1 MVGITPIRYFVFA
14 LALIPLLRLVILG
27 YLGDLSA
34 NPVEFIT
41 RSTGTWTITFL
52 CITLAMSPLRW
63 ITAWTGWI
71 QMRRMF
77 GLFTFF
83 YGFLHFSIWYWLDH
97 SLDAAAMI
105 DDVIERP
112 FITVGFLA
120 FVLMSL
126 LALTSNQRAV
136 RALGRKWSSLHRLI
150 YVIAI
155 LGVLHY
161 LWHKAGKNDFEVVY
175 IYAGIIFVLLII
187 RLPFIQRYLV
197 RVRS

>member
-52 CITLAMSPLRW
+52 CITLAMSPMRW

-97 SLDAAAMI
+97 NLDAAAMI

-136 RALGRKWSSLHRLI
+136 RSLGRKWSSLHRLI

-187 RLPFIQRYLV
+187 RLPFIQRHLV

>member
-71 QMRRMF
+71 KMRRMF

-97 SLDAAAMI
+97 NLDAAAMI
-105 DDVIERP
+105 DDVIKRP

-120 FVLMSL
+120 FVLMSF

-187 RLPFIQRYLV
+187 RLPFIQRHLV

>member
-52 CITLAMSPLRW
+52 CITLAMSPMRW

-97 SLDAAAMI
+97 NLDAAAMI

-150 YVIAI
+150 YAIAI

-187 RLPFIQRYLV
+187 RLPFIQRHLV

>member
-52 CITLAMSPLRW
+52 CITLAMSPMRW

-97 SLDAAAMI
+97 NLDAAAMI

-187 RLPFIQRYLV
+187 RLPFIQRHLV

>member
-1 MVGITPIRYFVFA
+1 MVGITLIRYFVFA

-52 CITLAMSPLRW
+52 CITLAMSPMRW

-97 SLDAAAMI
+97 NLDAAAMI

-187 RLPFIQRYLV
+187 RLPFIQRHLV

>member
-1 MVGITPIRYFVFA
+1 MVGITLIRYFVFA

-97 SLDAAAMI
+97 NLDAAAMI

-126 LALTSNQRAV
+126 LALSSNQRAV

-187 RLPFIQRYLV
+187 RLPFIQRHLV

>member
-52 CITLAMSPLRW
+52 CITLAMSPMRW

-97 SLDAAAMI
+97 NLDAAAMI

-120 FVLMSL
+120 FVLMSF

-187 RLPFIQRYLV
+187 RLPFIQRHLV

>member
-34 NPVEFIT
+34 NPVELIT

-52 CITLAMSPLRW
+52 CITLAMSPMRW

-97 SLDAAAMI
+97 NLDAAAMI

-136 RALGRKWSSLHRLI
+136 RVLGRKWSSLHRLI

-187 RLPFIQRYLV
+187 RLPFIQRHLV

>member
-52 CITLAMSPLRW
+52 CITLAMSPMRW

-97 SLDAAAMI
+97 NLDAAAMI

-136 RALGRKWSSLHRLI
+136 RVLGRKWSSLHRLI

-187 RLPFIQRYLV
+187 RLPFIQRHLV